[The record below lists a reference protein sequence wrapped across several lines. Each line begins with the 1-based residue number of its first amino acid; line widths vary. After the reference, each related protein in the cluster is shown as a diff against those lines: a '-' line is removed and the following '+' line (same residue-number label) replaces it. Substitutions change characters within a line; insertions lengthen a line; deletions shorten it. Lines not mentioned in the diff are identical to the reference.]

1 MLLRL
6 NFDDSTP
13 LYSQIAAA
21 INRSIRDGEIKEGEN
36 LPTARELAKVLDV
49 NMHTVLRAYSELA
62 ESGVIDMRRGRG
74 SVVREGASSK
84 TAVLLLVTRLVE
96 EGRRQGFSAT
106 ELGALVEK
114 EMS

>member
-6 NFDDSTP
+6 NFDDTSP

-21 INRSIRDGEIKEGEN
+21 INKSIRDGEIKEGEN
-36 LPTARELAKVLDV
+36 LPTGRELAKLLDV
-49 NMHTVLRAYSELA
+49 NMHTVLRAYSELSDA
-62 ESGVIDMRRGRG
+62 GVIEMRRGRG
-74 SVVREGASSK
+74 SVVREGAASK

-96 EGRRQGFSAT
+96 EAGRQGFDT
-106 ELGALVEK
+106 PELLALVEK